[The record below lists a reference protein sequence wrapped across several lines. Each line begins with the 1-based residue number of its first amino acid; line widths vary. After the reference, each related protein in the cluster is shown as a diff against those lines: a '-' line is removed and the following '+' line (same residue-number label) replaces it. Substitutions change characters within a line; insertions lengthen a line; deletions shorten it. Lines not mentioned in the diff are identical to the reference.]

1 MIATEIMNMPRR
13 SSARPAT
20 VPAPGTMPVEET
32 LVHTRILRMALSA
45 QESRAY
51 WAQVDPAVPPASR
64 AVAAFQGRWFGGKSL
79 DRVRL
84 LLANFVARYDA
95 FPPALDVLRR
105 WRGMDQS
112 TRLVVCHVHLQLSDP
127 IYRSF
132 TGRFLPD
139 RRARPHMTLDR
150 EGVLRWL
157 DDQYEGRW
165 GTATR
170 IQFASKLLSA
180 ASEAGLV
187 SPKQDRRELLS
198 PRIPDL
204 ALAYVLYLLRGVRFD
219 GALFDN
225 DYLLSLG
232 LAPALLEARIRAL
245 PGLRFGRM
253 GELVDVQWEHR
264 DLAAWGERYIVGTEA
279 EGG

>member
-1 MIATEIMNMPRR
+1 MEIETMSTLRR
-13 SSARPAT
+13 SAARPGT
-20 VPAPGTMPVEET
+20 VPGPGTTPSEET
-32 LVHTRILRMALSA
+32 VVHTRILRMALGA

-51 WAQVDPAVPPASR
+51 WTQVDPAVPPAAR
-64 AVAAFQGRWFGGKSL
+64 PIAAFRGRWFGGKSM

-95 FPPALDVLRR
+95 FPPALEVLRR
-105 WRGMDQS
+105 WRGMDQQ
-112 TRLVVCHVHLQLSDP
+112 TRLVVCHVHLQLADP

-132 TGRFLPD
+132 TGRFLAD
-139 RRARPHMTLDR
+139 RRARPHMTLNR

-157 DDQYEGRW
+157 DDQYKGRW

-187 SPKQDRRELLS
+187 SPKQDPRELLS

-204 ALAYVLYLLRGVRFD
+204 ALAYVLYLLRGIRFQ
-219 GALFDN
+219 GSLLDN

-232 LAPALLEARIRAL
+232 LAPALLETRIRSL
-245 PGLRFGRM
+245 PGIRFGRM
-253 GELVDVQWEHR
+253 GELVDVHWEQP
-264 DLAAWGERYIVGTEA
+264 DLAAWGERYIVGPEA
-279 EGG
+279 EAT